1 MANLEWQADV
11 IAFKKI
17 FNQNS
22 SSFKQIFFVKD
33 QNTAM
38 FREDRYKTGKQQSHH
53 IFHSQTFCHPAFSA
67 VLFCTLTINRGNGLK
82 SCSSAFTGF

>member
-1 MANLEWQADV
+1 MGWQRGKKSANFEWQADV

-22 SSFKQIFFVKD
+22 SSFKQIFFAKD

-38 FREDRYKTGKQQSHH
+38 FREDRYKTGK
-53 IFHSQTFCHPAFSA
+53 
-67 VLFCTLTINRGNGLK
+67 
-82 SCSSAFTGF
+82 